1 MTTTQKNTLKKL
13 TNAIKQY
20 DFYTSEYCFKELSVH
35 TDMICG
41 KPIVTFYCE
50 TGNKNFSG
58 AQFVRFSSGSTVVSL
73 ALTTIRRMAK
83 QLFIASKILC
93 GMAITNIDLWRTR
106 LCFI

>member
-1 MTTTQKNTLKKL
+1 MTTAQKNTLKKL

-50 TGNKNFSG
+50 TGNKNFFG
-58 AQFVRFSSGSTVVSL
+58 G
-73 ALTTIRRMAK
+73 TIR
-83 QLFIASKILC
+83 QIFIGVNGGL
-93 GMAITNIDLWRTR
+93 T
-106 LCFI
+106 CFDNNKKNGKAALHSFQDIMRYGYYEY